1 MLRLGP
7 AQVGVLRPDDGVVHR
22 PTQVRRHI
30 APGKP
35 GDRTIPPGGQL
46 TPHFQLRDVLPG
58 QKAGRRA
65 AVRLQHRP
73 QQVAGVCL
81 FAAQPSGQ
89 LHRLIQQLP
98 RLPGEALISS
108 FAECV
113 PNAHLR
119 GSYLPCCLVASRNSI
134 APAGE
139 KKSELCVAPAQK
151 RTERQNKKA
160 I

>member
-22 PTQVRRHI
+22 PAQVRRHI

-98 RLPGEALISS
+98 RLPGEALIPS

-113 PNAHLR
+113 PNAHLP
-119 GSYLPCCLVASRNSI
+119 GSYLPYCPVASRNSI

-151 RTERQNKKA
+151 RAER
-160 I
+160 

>member
-7 AQVGVLRPDDGVVHR
+7 AQVGVLRPDDGVVHC
-22 PTQVRRHI
+22 PAQVRRHI

-81 FAAQPSGQ
+81 LQPS
-89 LHRLIQQLP
+89 P
-98 RLPGEALISS
+98 PASSTALSS
-108 FAECV
+108 SCPASREKPLYRPL
-113 PNAHLR
+113 PNASQMLI
-119 GSYLPCCLVASRNSI
+119 CLAPIFRI
-134 APAGE
+134 ALLHQE
-139 KKSELCVAPAQK
+139 TV
-151 RTERQNKKA
+151 
-160 I
+160 

>member
-1 MLRLGP
+1 MLRLSP
-7 AQVGVLRPDDGVVHR
+7 AQVGVLRSDDGVVHR
-22 PTQVRRHI
+22 PAQVRRHI

-113 PNAHLR
+113 PNAHLP
-119 GSYLPCCLVASRNSI
+119 GSYLPYCPVAYPVASRNSI

-151 RTERQNKKA
+151 RTER
-160 I
+160 

>member
-7 AQVGVLRPDDGVVHR
+7 AQVGVLRPDDGVVHC
-22 PTQVRRHI
+22 PAQVRRHI

-98 RLPGEALISS
+98 RLPGEALIPS

-113 PNAHLR
+113 PNAHLP
-119 GSYLPCCLVASRNSI
+119 GSYLPYCPVASRNSI